1 MLLSEQHARHKKNA
15 PPGAG
20 NPHHGGAVMDRP
32 NTSTDVD
39 PFGSLFVSYVHLD
52 AEGYD
57 WLGTYWGHAGD
68 DLYFVYG
75 MDRDGDDID
84 LHIQALSTSGVF
96 LILRDLFPYTT
107 FVRGEALTFLE
118 PEGETP

>member
-1 MLLSEQHARHKKNA
+1 MSLSEQHARHKKNA
-15 PPGAG
+15 PAAHDGA
-20 NPHHGGAVMDRP
+20 PKHGAVMGRT
-32 NTSTDVD
+32 NTSTDVT
-39 PFGSLFVSYVHLD
+39 PYGPLFVSYVHLD
-52 AEGYD
+52 EGGYD

-75 MDRDGDDID
+75 TDQSGNDID

-96 LILRDLFPYTT
+96 MQLRDLFPYTT
-107 FVRGEALTFLE
+107 FVRAGALTFVE